1 MPFFAATIAHPFP
14 AAAMLTRIQAQL
26 PFLTKSERAVAEWVL
41 ANPQA
46 ALDQDTRS
54 LARLIDV
61 SQPTLVRFAQ
71 SMGCTGFQDF
81 KLRLAQSMGAAGEQA
96 PTTLASIA
104 ASTDTD
110 TLCRS
115 LFDFT
120 LQALAQV
127 RDNLDRGTLD
137 RAIRLLDGAARVT
150 FFGFGNTVT
159 VAQDAM
165 RRFMRLEM
173 QLSACTDPYL
183 QSLIA
188 SQMRK
193 GDVMV
198 VLSRDGR
205 GAEILETVAAVR
217 AQGAAVLALTMTGSP
232 LQEAAGLALCI
243 DVPDSGDALTPSMA
257 HLAELAVI
265 DLLLIGVASRRSLRI
280 SRRAQRAMDTAR
292 R

>member
-1 MPFFAATIAHPFP
+1 MPLFAATIAHSLP
-14 AAAMLTRIQAQL
+14 AAVMLTRIQAHL
-26 PFLTKSERAVAEWVL
+26 PFLSKSERTVAEWVL
-41 ANPQA
+41 ANPRA

-54 LARLIDV
+54 LAQLMDV

-104 ASTDTD
+104 ASSDAD
-110 TLCRS
+110 SLCRS

-127 RDNLDRGTLD
+127 RDNLDRDSLD

-173 QLSACTDPYL
+173 QPSACTDPYL
-183 QSLIA
+183 QSLVA
-188 SQMRK
+188 AQMHK
-193 GDVMV
+193 GDVVV

-205 GAEILETVAAVR
+205 TAEILETVAAVR
-217 AQGAAVLALTMTGSP
+217 SQGGAVLALTMTGSP
-232 LQEAAGLALCI
+232 LQEAANLSLCI

-257 HLAELAVI
+257 QLAELAVI
-265 DLLLIGVASRRSLRI
+265 DLLMIGVASRRSARI
-280 SRRAQRAMDTAR
+280 TRRAQRTMDAAKR
-292 R
+292 